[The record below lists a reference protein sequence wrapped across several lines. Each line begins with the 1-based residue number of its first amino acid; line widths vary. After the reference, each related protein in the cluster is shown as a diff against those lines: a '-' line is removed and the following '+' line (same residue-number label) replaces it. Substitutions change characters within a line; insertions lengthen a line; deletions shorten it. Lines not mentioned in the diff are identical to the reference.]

1 MGVKINYTLSK
12 ILKNACS
19 WIKKGKRV
27 NGNGGIKKTIA
38 YGPVKHTGWHI
49 MGTTKMGKKK
59 QFSCKLFGQ
68 THDVKNLY
76 IVDSSIFSTSSSV
89 NPVSTIISLSLMIT
103 DGIKKDYLKKQK

>member
-1 MGVKINYTLSK
+1 MLAHGL
-12 ILKNACS
+12 
-19 WIKKGKRV
+19 KKGKELMEAA
-27 NGNGGIKKTIA
+27 GSKKTIA

-49 MGTTKMGKKK
+49 MGTTKLGKKK
-59 QFSCKLFGQ
+59 TNSVVNCFGQ

>member
-1 MGVKINYTLSK
+1 MLAHG
-12 ILKNACS
+12 LK
-19 WIKKGKRV
+19 KERV
-27 NGNGGIKKTIA
+27 NGSSGIKKTIA

-59 QFSCKLFGQ
+59 THTVVNCFGQ